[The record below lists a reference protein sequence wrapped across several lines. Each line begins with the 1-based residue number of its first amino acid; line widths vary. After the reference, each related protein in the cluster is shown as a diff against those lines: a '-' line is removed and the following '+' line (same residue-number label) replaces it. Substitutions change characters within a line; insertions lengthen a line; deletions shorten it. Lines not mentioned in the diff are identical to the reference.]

1 MPSRPLLYA
10 ICAAAVT
17 CAFSAPAHAAT
28 VTIPAAAD
36 TYSSSANPNLTHGSL
51 SYMKS
56 QASPRRVSYLRFNV
70 PQLSGSVTK
79 ATLSVRASGASSTGV
94 SARVVANNTWTE
106 SGLTYNNAPGLGA
119 ELSHSAGFASGSWV
133 PLDVTSVVVSQGPVS
148 VGISTATGD
157 KKTFA
162 TRESSSPPRLVIETS
177 ESAPS
182 GGVPPSTD
190 PPPPAS
196 TDPATPLTVP
206 APPAVAGSLFSAASY
221 HNLVLA
227 DDAPLDPNSAAAVN
241 DLLGM
246 VASYAEAINT
256 SSWTTRVYT
265 VPLTQPTVRV
275 VNDNSGHPELGEAY
289 SAVPLPSGAQPD
301 AQADHH
307 LTVWQPSSDTLW
319 EFWGF
324 YYDSSGVPHAK
335 YGGRMVSVSTN
346 PGHFVNATL
355 PLFESKGWGATA
367 TSIPLLAGL
376 IRYSEAQALN
386 IPHAIAMAAPK
397 NNCQFRNPAQRTDGG
412 CVAGVQNLPP
422 GARLRLPASLNVDAL
437 SCSPLCKA
445 IARAVQR
452 YGFVIRDRAGAI
464 ALYGENTGADWNTTI
479 PGGKSLNGFPWDKLQ
494 MLPPAI
500 D

>member
-1 MPSRPLLYA
+1 
-10 ICAAAVT
+10 
-17 CAFSAPAHAAT
+17 
-28 VTIPAAAD
+28 
-36 TYSSSANPNLTHGSL
+36 
-51 SYMKS
+51 
-56 QASPRRVSYLRFNV
+56 
-70 PQLSGSVTK
+70 
-79 ATLSVRASGASSTGV
+79 
-94 SARVVANNTWTE
+94 VANNTWTE

-119 ELSHSAGFASGSWV
+119 ELSRSAGFASGSWV
-133 PLDVTSVVVSQGPVS
+133 PLDVTSVVVSPGPVS
-148 VGISTATGD
+148 VGISTATD
-157 KKTFA
+157 EKKTFA

-182 GGVPPSTD
+182 GGVPPST
-190 PPPPAS
+190 
-196 TDPATPLTVP
+196 VP
-206 APPAVAGSLFSAASY
+206 APLPSAGSLFSAASY
-221 HNLVLA
+221 HNLPLA
-227 DDAPLDPNSAAAVN
+227 DDAPLDPNSAGAVN

-256 SSWTTRVYT
+256 SGWTTRVYT
-265 VPLTQPTVRV
+265 VPLTQATVRV

-301 AQADHH
+301 PQADHH

-346 PGHFVNATL
+346 PGHFVNASS

-386 IPHAIAMAAPK
+386 IPHAIAMAVPK
-397 NNCQFRNPAQRTDGG
+397 NNCQSRNPAQRTDGG
-412 CVAGVQNLPP
+412 CVAGVQNFPP
-422 GARLRLPASLNVDAL
+422 GARLRLPASLTVDAL

-452 YGFVIRDRAGAI
+452 YGFVVRDRAGAI
-464 ALYGENTGADWNTTI
+464 ALYGENTGADWNTTV
-479 PGGKSLNGFPWDKLQ
+479 PGGKSLSGFPWDKLQ
-494 MLPPAI
+494 MLPPTV